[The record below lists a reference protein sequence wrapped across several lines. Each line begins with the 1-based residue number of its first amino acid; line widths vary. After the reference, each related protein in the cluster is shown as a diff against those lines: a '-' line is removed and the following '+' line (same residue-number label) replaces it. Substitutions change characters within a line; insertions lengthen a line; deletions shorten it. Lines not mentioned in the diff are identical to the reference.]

1 MKERRGIFVFL
12 LWSAE
17 NKTCNSPA
25 TLNLSRKAPRRG
37 MYKTH
42 LNRSNLQKRK
52 SFKDIPRKCFS
63 YALNSESREFV
74 GWRDGSVIV
83 SICCC
88 CGENRVQFP
97 VPAWRLTILCNCY
110 RISFL
115 LPSWNKTYPLLL
127 TPKKSMSSPL
137 GVFAFLLH
145 TWLFFFV
152 STKYAPAPK
161 VKMATPPHP
170 TLSTKSSY
178 FLSSLKL

>member
-115 LPSWNKTYPLLL
+115 LPSWNKTYPLTTNAKKKVCLL
-127 TPKKSMSSPL
+127 
-137 GVFAFLLH
+137 LLESLPFCYIH
-145 TWLFFFV
+145 DYFFV

-161 VKMATPPHP
+161 VKMATPPIPRCLLNHHI
-170 TLSTKSSY
+170 
-178 FLSSLKL
+178 FFQA